1 MRIANHAGRAVIL
14 TSDSTGED
22 VYTASEGRF
31 GPTLP
36 AIYDNWKEFT
46 EWAGSYSARTG
57 DVIIDRASLASPS
70 PRPPQ
75 ILAIG
80 LNYQAHAS
88 EAGYQ
93 PSDEM
98 PPVFTKFVS
107 AMTGPDTVVSLPA
120 DGHVDWEVELV
131 VVIGT
136 EAKNVTAEAAWS
148 HVAGLSIGQDF
159 SERITQNAGQA
170 PQFSLGKSF
179 EGFSP
184 VGPWLVTLDEFPD
197 PDTIKLGC
205 SIDGEPMQNGTT
217 ADMIFSVPRLI
228 ESLSRIVRLLPGD
241 IIFTGTPSGVGIG
254 RSPQRFLSP
263 GETLVTWIDGIG
275 EINQSFVAAR
285 AEVLV

>member
-1 MRIANHAGRAVIL
+1 MRIANHADRAVL
-14 TSDSTGED
+14 LSSDSTGAD
-22 VYTASEGRF
+22 IHTASAGRF
-31 GPTLP
+31 GPDLP
-36 AIYDNWKEFT
+36 SVYDHWSEFT
-46 EWAGSYSARTG
+46 EWAGSYSAPTCS
-57 DVIIDRASLASPS
+57 VTIDRTALGSPS
-70 PRPPQ
+70 PRPRQ
-75 ILAIG
+75 VLAIG
-80 LNYQAHAS
+80 LNYRAHAR
-88 EAGYQ
+88 EAGFE
-93 PSDEM
+93 PSDQM

-107 AMTGPDTVVSLPA
+107 AMTGPDTVVTLPA
-120 DGHVDWEVELV
+120 AGNVDWEVELV

-136 EAKNVTAEAAWS
+136 EAKNVSADTAWN

-184 VGPWLVTLDEFPD
+184 VGPWLVTPDEFAD
-197 PDTIKLGC
+197 PDALILGC
-205 SIDGEPMQNGTT
+205 SIDGEVMQNGTT

-254 RSPQRFLSP
+254 RSPQRFLAP

-275 EINQSFVAAR
+275 EITQSFVAAHPEES
-285 AEVLV
+285 A